1 MKLFSTFNFDI
12 PKILKIIKKIEMIN
26 TKFVFSIESFESGLV
41 KKDKDFLNE
50 INKTVSLIVKS
61 LKKGNKILLQCG
73 GGGGYGD
80 PKERDHN
87 KIIDDVKQGYL
98 SKEYVNKYYP
108 DVKL

>member
-1 MKLFSTFNFDI
+1 MFD
-12 PKILKIIKKIEMIN
+12 PKIFPSAKSTLRLIAAKIPTTN
-26 TKFVFSIESFESGLV
+26 SGREV
-41 KKDKDFLNE
+41 PKATRVP
-50 INKTVSLIVKS
+50 I
-61 LKKGNKILLQCG
+61 KKGNKILLQCG

-80 PKERDHN
+80 PKERDHS